1 MPNKKLKK
9 EKPAIKKEEEKGKDK
24 RGGMP
29 KEVKKAET
37 HDDLKSKYEKRKR
50 IEKASKIKIKK
61 II

>member
-9 EKPAIKKEEEKGKDK
+9 DKPSTKKEEEKGKDK
-24 RGGMP
+24 RGLMP

-37 HDDLKSKYEKRKR
+37 HDDLKAKYEKRKR
-50 IEKASKIKIKK
+50 VEKASKIKVKK

>member
-9 EKPAIKKEEEKGKDK
+9 DKLPTKKEEEKGKEK
-24 RGGMP
+24 RGAMP

-37 HDDLKSKYEKRKR
+37 HDDLKASYDKRKR